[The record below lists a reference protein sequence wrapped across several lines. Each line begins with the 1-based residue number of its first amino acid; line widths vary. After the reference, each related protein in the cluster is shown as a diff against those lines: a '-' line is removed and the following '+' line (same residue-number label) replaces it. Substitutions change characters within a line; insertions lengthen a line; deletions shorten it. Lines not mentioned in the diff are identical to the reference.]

1 MKTDKKIVTVVAA
14 VICDDMKSP
23 KKIFATQRGCGEFKG
38 GWEFPGGK
46 IEHGET
52 SQEALEREI
61 IEELAT
67 KIKVGELI
75 DTVEYN
81 YPELLS
87 LPSSCKSPM
96 EMTGAIIKSYYAEK
110 NNIDPKNIV
119 VVALMPCLAKKREAQ
134 REELKNNK

>member
-23 KKIFATQRGCGEFKG
+23 KKIFATQRGYGEFKG

-46 IEHGET
+46 IEQGET
-52 SQEALEREI
+52 SQEALDREI

-81 YPELLS
+81 YPES
-87 LPSSCKSPM
+87 DITSSSW
-96 EMTGAIIKSYYAEK
+96 IYYIAEK
-110 NNIDPKNIV
+110 LGITKMFLKFDDLDEEYVKGIV
-119 VVALMPCLAKKREAQ
+119 EDIIVNVVLNP
-134 REELKNNK
+134 